1 MNTFD
6 NYSLAGDISVIA
18 ICLVM
23 VILLLTSY
31 VNHNRSFHI
40 FMAIIIQLVV
50 ASIVNITY
58 HYLLTLNNP
67 ALYNLIYVLR
77 IGYNAV
83 LFDIFFLFCLY
94 TTIASGLDK
103 NRSRIVAVAATI
115 LFVTIIGIDI
125 IRLFTGTD
133 FRILADGSV
142 TGDSNLYIVGFVLYA
157 FFIFAL
163 MIRVQGLLYKQIMYG
178 FYGTMAISIIIR
190 FAQLIQNR
198 SSLTTMTFL
207 FPVIAMFYVMH
218 SNPYNVNLGTVDVR
232 SMENMIEDMYNKK
245 KDFIFMSF
253 CLPEYNEEGKELPDD
268 VKAVIREYSGK
279 VLNKGIVFQVNNGH
293 FILVAPKKNNP
304 NFSDQMNN
312 ILKIFKKQHRF
323 FGIAYKIV
331 IGESIDDISR
341 RNEYVSLINNIHK
354 EIPDNTIHMVD
365 ENDIISFNQNEYIL
379 KELADIYNRR
389 NPNDPRVLAYCQPV
403 YNLITGEFD
412 TAEALM
418 RLDLKDV
425 GIVQPERFI
434 PIAESH
440 GYIHV
445 LTQIIL
451 NKACQ
456 EIRDLIKEGFSIKRI
471 SVNVSALELKNHNFC
486 EDISSIIRNHAVPSD
501 KVAIELTESHSE
513 ADFMIMKDK
522 LSELHEQGVQ
532 FYLDDFGTGYS
543 NMERIMELPFDIIK
557 FDRSMV
563 TASRTDERSEKIVE
577 NLAHMFKDMNYS
589 ILYEGVEDDK
599 DESLCRGMSA
609 SYLQGFKYSHPVP
622 IKQLREFLPK
632 A

>member
-1 MNTFD
+1 MSTFD

-23 VILLLTSY
+23 ITLLFTSY

-40 FMAIIIQLVV
+40 FMTIIVQLII

-58 HYLLTLNNP
+58 HYLLTLNDP
-67 ALYNLIYVLR
+67 SIYNLIYVLR

-83 LFDIFFLFCLY
+83 LFDVFFLFCLY
-94 TTIASGLDK
+94 TTIVSGLDHQ
-103 NRSRIVAVAATI
+103 RSKIVAIAATI
-115 LFVTIIGIDI
+115 LFVTIIGIDVF
-125 IRLFTGTD
+125 RLLTGTG
-133 FRILADGSV
+133 FRILADGTIV
-142 TGDSNLYIVGFVLYA
+142 GKSNLYVIGYLLFVVFLLA
-157 FFIFAL
+157 I
-163 MIRVQGLLYKQIMYG
+163 MIRVQGLLYKQVMYG
-178 FYGTMAISIIIR
+178 FYGTMAISVIIR

-207 FPVIAMFYVMH
+207 FPVIAMFYIMH

-232 SMENMIEDMYNKK
+232 SMEKMVTDMYNRKRG
-245 KDFIFMSF
+245 FIFMSL
-253 CLPEYNEEGKELPDD
+253 CLPEYNNEGKELPDD
-268 VKAVIREYSGK
+268 VKAVIRNYSGNL
-279 VLNKGIVFQVNNGH
+279 LNKGVVFQVSNGH
-293 FILVAPKKNNP
+293 LILIAPKNNNP
-304 NFSDQMNN
+304 DFANKADK
-312 ILKIFKKQHRF
+312 ILEIFKKQHRF

-331 IGESIDDISR
+331 IGESVEDISR
-341 RNEYVSLINNIHK
+341 RNEYVSLINSIHK
-354 EIPDNTIHMVD
+354 EMPDNTIHTLN
-365 ENDIISFNQNEYIL
+365 ESDIILFNENEYIL
-379 KELADIYNRR
+379 KELTDIYNRKD
-389 NPNDPRVLAYCQPV
+389 PNDPRVLAYCQPV
-403 YNLITGEFD
+403 YNISTGKFD

-418 RLDLKDV
+418 RLNLKDI
-425 GIVQPERFI
+425 GIIQPERFI
-434 PIAESH
+434 PIAESQ

-445 LTQIIL
+445 MTQIIL

-456 EIRDLIKEGFSIKRI
+456 EIKDLIKEGFAIKRI
-471 SVNVSALELKNHNFC
+471 SVNVSALELKDHDFC
-486 EDISSIIRNHAVPSD
+486 EDINSIIRNNAVPSD
-501 KVAIELTESHSE
+501 KVAIELTESNSE

-522 LSELHEQGVQ
+522 LSELHEKGVQ

-557 FDRSMV
+557 FDRTMV
-563 TASRTDERSEKIVE
+563 TASRADERSEKIVE

-599 DESLCRGMSA
+599 DESLCREMSA
-609 SYLQGFKYSHPVP
+609 SYLQGFKYSQPVP